1 MSPRDPLMAKRSK
14 ANDEYSRSKLLPQL
28 GTMWQALIESPVRN
42 SLAILGG
49 LLIVVV
55 AASSFGQI
63 RLNVWNQPFYDA
75 LSHRDLDGFLRQLV
89 VFAVIAGALLGLN
102 VAQRFLT
109 ETLKLKLREG
119 LVKDLV
125 EHWVRPMRAFRLANA
140 GDIGVNPDQRVH
152 EDARHLTELTADLGT
167 GLLQAG
173 ILVVVFVGVLWRI
186 STGFS
191 FHIHGRDYLIP
202 GYMVWTAVLYA
213 GSASLLS
220 YWAGHN
226 LIKRN
231 AERYQRE
238 SELRVALVRVNEYAD
253 AISLA
258 GGEPDEIRH
267 IEGDLDSVLA
277 ATWRLVLGLTNLT
290 WITAGYGWFTLV
302 APIIAAAP
310 LYFFGNLSFG
320 GLMMAAGAFTQVQ
333 SSLRW
338 FVDNFSVIADWR
350 ATLLRV
356 ASFRRAVTDMDSL
369 HRVESQIDYEE
380 GTSNEYVISKLE
392 IASPGGVTKIKEANV
407 LIKPGA
413 RVVVV
418 GEPAAGK
425 TLLFR
430 ALAGLW
436 PWGSGTVRRP
446 KGQSIYYMPRSAYWP
461 PGTMREALAY
471 PSDPDKIKDKTF
483 RDALTDLNLKEFAP
497 DLDKRQDWHEELND
511 DQLTRLAF
519 VRTLIHEPSWIL
531 IDEMLD
537 FVDAHSRALITG
549 ALGKRL
555 KGSAVI
561 HIGRQLPNDATFHTF
576 VHLVNDTT
584 ARKLPR
590 RKGRRAANTSRDS
603 GFAPARSA
611 R

>member
-1 MSPRDPLMAKRSK
+1 MSPRDPLMAKRPK
-14 ANDEYSRSKLLPQL
+14 PNDEASRSKLFPQL
-28 GTMWQALIESPVRN
+28 GTVWRALIESPVRN
-42 SLAILGG
+42 SLLMLSG
-49 LLIVVV
+49 LLIGVV
-55 AASSFGQI
+55 AATSFGQI

-75 LSHRDLDGFLRQLV
+75 LSHRDLDGFLRQLI

-102 VAQRFLT
+102 VAQKFLT

-125 EHWVRPMRAFRLANA
+125 EHWVRPHRAFRLANA

-167 GLLQAG
+167 GLLQAT
-173 ILVVVFVGVLWRI
+173 ILVVMFVGVLWRI

-191 FHIHGRDYLIP
+191 FHFHGRDYLVP

-258 GGEPDEIRH
+258 GGEPDEVRH
-267 IEGDLDSVLA
+267 IERDLDSVLA

-356 ASFRRAVTDMDSL
+356 ASFRSAITDMDSL
-369 HRVESQIDYEE
+369 HRNESKIAYEE
-380 GTSNEYVISKLE
+380 GASDEYVISKLE
-392 IASPGGVTKIKEANV
+392 IASPGGLTKIKEAKV
-407 LIKPGA
+407 LIQPGA
-413 RVVVV
+413 RVLVVS
-418 GEPAAGK
+418 EPGTGK

-436 PWGSGTVRRP
+436 PWGSGTVRPPR
-446 KGQSIYYMPRSAYWP
+446 GQSMYYMPRSAYWP

-471 PSDPDKIKDKTF
+471 PSDPDQIKHKTF
-483 RDALTDLNLKEFAP
+483 QDALTDLNLKELEP
-497 DLDKRQDWHEELND
+497 GLDKGRDWSEELNE

-519 VRTLIHEPSWIL
+519 VRVLIHEPSWIL
-531 IDEMLD
+531 IDEVLD

-549 ALGKRL
+549 VLEKRL

-561 HIGRQLPNDATFHTF
+561 HIGRRLPDDATFQTF
-576 VHLVNDTT
+576 VHLINDRT

-590 RKGRRAANTSRDS
+590 RKGRRDNRIVTSLAGR
-603 GFAPARSA
+603 
-611 R
+611 

>member
-1 MSPRDPLMAKRSK
+1 MAKRPKPS
-14 ANDEYSRSKLLPQL
+14 DEDRRSKLLPQL
-28 GTMWQALIESPVRN
+28 GEMWRALIESPVRN
-42 SLAILGG
+42 SLLLLGG
-49 LLIVVV
+49 LLIGVV
-55 AASSFGQI
+55 AATSFGQI
-63 RLNVWNQPFYDA
+63 RLNYWNQPFYDA
-75 LSHRDLDGFLRQLV
+75 LSHRDLDGFLRQLG

-125 EHWVRPMRAFRLANA
+125 EHWVRPLRAFRLANA

-173 ILVVVFVGVLWRI
+173 ILVVMFVGVLWNV
-186 STGFS
+186 SAGFS
-191 FHIHGRDYLIP
+191 FHVHGRDYLIP
-202 GYMVWTAVLYA
+202 GYMVWAAVLYA

-258 GGEPDEIRH
+258 GGEADEVRH
-267 IEGDLDSVLA
+267 IERDLDSVLA

-302 APIIAAAP
+302 APIVAAAP

-356 ASFRRAVTDMDSL
+356 ASFRRVVTDMDSL
-369 HRVESQIDYEE
+369 HRIETQIAYEE
-380 GTSNEYVISKLE
+380 GASDEYVISKLE
-392 IASPGGVTKIKEANV
+392 IASPAGVTKVNEANV
-407 LIKPGA
+407 QIKPGA
-413 RVVVV
+413 RVLVV
-418 GEPAAGK
+418 GEPGAGK

-436 PWGSGTVRRP
+436 PWGSGTVKRP
-446 KGQSIYYMPRSAYWP
+446 KGQSIYYMPRAAYWP
-461 PGTMREALAY
+461 PGTLREALAY
-471 PSDPDKIKDKTF
+471 PSEPDQIKAKTI
-483 RDALTDLNLKEFAP
+483 RDALTDLNLKELEP
-497 DLDKRQDWHEELND
+497 GLDKHRDWREDLNE

-531 IDEMLD
+531 IDEVLD
-537 FVDAHSRALITG
+537 FVDASSRALITG
-549 ALGKRL
+549 VLGKRL

-561 HIGRQLPNDATFHTF
+561 HIGRRLPNDATFHTF
-576 VHLVNDTT
+576 VHLINDTT
-584 ARKLPR
+584 VRKLPR
-590 RKGRRAANTSRDS
+590 RKGRRDNNRIVASSAAR
-603 GFAPARSA
+603 
-611 R
+611 

>member
-1 MSPRDPLMAKRSK
+1 MAERPKP
-14 ANDEYSRSKLLPQL
+14 NDEDSRSKLLPQL
-28 GTMWQALIESPVRN
+28 GAMWWALTESSVRN
-42 SLAILGG
+42 SLLLLGG
-49 LLIVVV
+49 LLIGVV
-55 AASSFGQI
+55 AATSFGQI

-75 LSHRDLDGFLRQLV
+75 LSHRDLDEFLRQLR
-89 VFAVIAGALLGLN
+89 VFVVIAGALLGLN
-102 VAQRFLT
+102 VAQKFLT

-125 EHWVRPMRAFRLANA
+125 EHWVRPLRAFRLANA

-152 EDARHLTELTADLGT
+152 EDTRHLTELTADLGT

-173 ILVVVFVGVLWRI
+173 ILVVMFVGVLWRI
-186 STGFS
+186 SAGFS
-191 FHIHGRDYLIP
+191 FHFHGRDYLIP
-202 GYMVWTAVLYA
+202 GYMVWAAVLYA
-213 GSASLLS
+213 GSASMLS

-238 SELRVALVRVNEYAD
+238 SDLRFALVRVNEYAD

-258 GGEPDEIRH
+258 AGEPEEIRH
-267 IEGDLDSVLA
+267 IERDLELVLA

-369 HRVESQIDYEE
+369 HRIESQIAYEE
-380 GTSNEYVISKLE
+380 GASNEYVISKLE
-392 IASPGGVTKIKEANV
+392 IASPAGVTKIKEAKV
-407 LIKPGA
+407 LIEPGA
-413 RVVVV
+413 RVLVV
-418 GEPAAGK
+418 GEPGAGK

-461 PGTMREALAY
+461 PGTLREALAY
-471 PSDPDKIKDKTF
+471 PSEPDQIKDKTF
-483 RDALTDLNLKEFAP
+483 RDALTDLNLKQLEP
-497 DLDKRQDWHEELND
+497 RLGKGRDWREELNE

-519 VRTLIHEPSWIL
+519 VRMLIHEPSWIL
-531 IDEMLD
+531 IDEVLD
-537 FVDAHSRALITG
+537 FVDADSRALITG
-549 ALGKRL
+549 VLGKRL

-561 HIGRQLPNDATFHTF
+561 HIGRQLPNDGTFRTF
-576 VHLVNDTT
+576 VHLINDRT

-590 RKGRRAANTSRDS
+590 RKARRGASTGRDS
-603 GFAPARSA
+603 GFALARPV

>member
-1 MSPRDPLMAKRSK
+1 MAKRPEP
-14 ANDEYSRSKLLPQL
+14 NDEDRRSKLLPQL
-28 GTMWQALIESPVRN
+28 RTMWRALIESPVRN
-42 SLAILGG
+42 PLLLLGG
-49 LLIVVV
+49 LLLGVVV
-55 AASSFGQI
+55 ATSFAQI

-75 LSHRDLDGFLRQLV
+75 LSHRNLDEFLRQLG
-89 VFAVIAGALLGLN
+89 VFVVIAGALLVLN
-102 VAQRFLT
+102 VAQKFLT

-125 EHWVRPMRAFRLANA
+125 EHWVRPLRAFRLANA

-173 ILVVVFVGVLWRI
+173 ILVVMFVGVLWRI
-186 STGFS
+186 SAGFS
-191 FHIHGRDYLIP
+191 FHFHGRDYVVP
-202 GYMVWTAVLYA
+202 GYMVWAAVLYA

-220 YWAGHN
+220 YWAGRN

-258 GGEPDEIRH
+258 SGEPDEVRH
-267 IEGDLDSVLA
+267 IERDLESVLA

-302 APIIAAAP
+302 APIIAASP

-356 ASFRRAVTDMDSL
+356 ASFRIAVTDMDSL
-369 HRVESQIDYEE
+369 HRIEKQIAYEE
-380 GTSNEYVISKLE
+380 GASDEYVISKLE
-392 IASPGGVTKIKEANV
+392 IASPAGVTKVKEANV

-413 RVVVV
+413 RVLVV
-418 GEPAAGK
+418 GEPGAGK

-471 PSDPDKIKDKTF
+471 PSERDQIKDKTF
-483 RDALTDLNLKEFAP
+483 RDALTDLNLKELEP
-497 DLDKRQDWHEELND
+497 GLDKGRQWREELNE

-519 VRTLIHEPSWIL
+519 VRVLIHEPSWLL
-531 IDEMLD
+531 IDEVLD
-537 FVDAHSRALITG
+537 FVDADSRALITG
-549 ALGKRL
+549 VLGKRL
-555 KGSAVI
+555 KGSAII
-561 HIGRQLPNDATFHTF
+561 HIGRQLPHDGLFRTI
-576 VHLVNDTT
+576 VHLINDTT
-584 ARKLPR
+584 VRKLPR
-590 RKGRRAANTSRDS
+590 RKARRDNRIVASSAGR
-603 GFAPARSA
+603 
-611 R
+611 

>member
-1 MSPRDPLMAKRSK
+1 MAKRPRPNVK
-14 ANDEYSRSKLLPQL
+14 ESRLKLLPQL
-28 GTMWQALIESPVRN
+28 ATMWRALIESRVRN
-42 SLAILGG
+42 ALFMLSG
-49 LLIVVV
+49 LLIGVV
-55 AASSFGQI
+55 AATSFGQI
-63 RLNVWNQPFYDA
+63 RLNFWNQPFYDA
-75 LSHRDLDGFLRQLV
+75 LSHRDLDGFLRQLI
-89 VFAVIAGALLGLN
+89 VFAIIAGALLGLN
-102 VAQRFLT
+102 VAQKFLT

-125 EHWVRPMRAFRLANA
+125 EHWVRPLRAFRLANV

-173 ILVVVFVGVLWRI
+173 ILFFVFVGVLWRI
-186 STGFS
+186 SAGFS
-191 FHIHGRDYLIP
+191 FHFHGRDYLVP
-202 GYMVWTAVLYA
+202 GYMVWAAVLYA

-220 YWAGHN
+220 YWAGRN

-238 SELRVALVRVNEYAD
+238 SELRVALVRVNEYSD

-258 GGEPDEIRH
+258 AGEPDEVRH
-267 IEGDLDSVLA
+267 IERNLGAVLA

-356 ASFRRAVTDMDSL
+356 ASFRKAVTDMDSL
-369 HRVESQIDYEE
+369 HRSQSQITYEE
-380 GTSNEYVISKLE
+380 GASDEYVIGKLE
-392 IASPGGVTKIKEANV
+392 IASPAGVTKIKEANV

-446 KGQSIYYMPRSAYWP
+446 KGQSIYYMPRLAYWP

-471 PSDPDKIKDKTF
+471 PSGPDQIKDKTF
-483 RDALTDLNLKEFAP
+483 RDALTDLNLNELEP
-497 DLDKRQDWHEELND
+497 DLNKVRDWREELNE

-519 VRTLIHEPSWIL
+519 VRILIHEPSWIL
-531 IDEMLD
+531 IDEVLD
-537 FVDAHSRALITG
+537 FVDAHSRALITEV
-549 ALGKRL
+549 LGKRL
-555 KGSAVI
+555 KGSAII
-561 HIGRQLPNDATFHTF
+561 HIGRQLPNDATFDTF
-576 VHLVNDTT
+576 VHLINDATVH
-584 ARKLPR
+584 KLPR
-590 RKGRRAANTSRDS
+590 RKRRAD
-603 GFAPARSA
+603 ARIVASLA
-611 R
+611 VR

>member
-1 MSPRDPLMAKRSK
+1 MAKRLK
-14 ANDEYSRSKLLPQL
+14 PNDEGSGLKLLPQL
-28 GTMWQALIESPVRN
+28 GAMWRALIESSVRD
-42 SLAILGG
+42 SLLLLGC
-49 LLIVVV
+49 LLIGVV
-55 AASSFGQI
+55 AATSFGQI

-75 LSHRDLDGFLRQLV
+75 LSHRDLDEFLHQLG
-89 VFAVIAGALLGLN
+89 VFVAIAGALLGLN
-102 VAQRFLT
+102 VAQKFLT

-125 EHWVRPMRAFRLANA
+125 EHWVRPLRAFRLANA

-173 ILVVVFVGVLWRI
+173 ILVVMFVGVLWRI
-186 STGFS
+186 SAGFS
-191 FHIHGRDYLIP
+191 FHIHGRDYVIP
-202 GYMVWTAVLYA
+202 GYMVWAAIVYA
-213 GSASLLS
+213 ASASLLS
-220 YWAGHN
+220 YWAGRN

-258 GGEPDEIRH
+258 AGEADEVLY
-267 IEGDLDSVLA
+267 IERDLESVLA

-356 ASFRRAVTDMDSL
+356 ASFRRAVSDMDSL
-369 HRVESQIDYEE
+369 HRIEKQIAYEE
-380 GTSNEYVISKLE
+380 GAPNEYVISKLE
-392 IASPGGVTKIKEANV
+392 IASPAGVTKIKEANV

-413 RVVVV
+413 RVLVV
-418 GEPAAGK
+418 GEPGAGK

-436 PWGSGTVRRP
+436 PWGSGTVKRP

-471 PSDPDKIKDKTF
+471 PSEPGKIKDRVF
-483 RDALTDLNLKEFAP
+483 REALTDLNLKELEP
-497 DLDKRQDWHEELND
+497 GLDKDRHWREELVE

-519 VRTLIHEPSWIL
+519 ARLLIHEPSWIL
-531 IDEMLD
+531 IDEVLD
-537 FVDAHSRALITG
+537 FVDADSRTLIAG
-549 ALGKRL
+549 VLRKRL
-555 KGSAVI
+555 KSSAVI
-561 HIGRQLPNDATFHTF
+561 HIGRHVPHDGPFHTI
-576 VHLVNDTT
+576 VHLINDTT
-584 ARKLPR
+584 VRKLPR
-590 RKGRRAANTSRDS
+590 KKLRRDVRIVASSAGR
-603 GFAPARSA
+603 
-611 R
+611 